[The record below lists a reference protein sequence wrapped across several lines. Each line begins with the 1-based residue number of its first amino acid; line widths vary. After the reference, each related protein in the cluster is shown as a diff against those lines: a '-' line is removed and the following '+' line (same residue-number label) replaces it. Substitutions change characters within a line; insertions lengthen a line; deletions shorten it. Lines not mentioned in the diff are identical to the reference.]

1 MLFVG
6 DDLGDLEAFQAA
18 RSLRDEGVPAL
29 LVCSGSDEEEA
40 LHEVSDMVVPG
51 PVGVVELLSS
61 LAADA
66 QGRRA
71 G

>member
-1 MLFVG
+1 
-6 DDLGDLEAFQAA
+6 
-18 RSLRDEGVPAL
+18 VPAL

-51 PVGVVELLSS
+51 PVGVLELLAR
-61 LAADA
+61 LAQDA
-66 QGRRA
+66 QGHRA